1 MSALEDLA
9 DQLARDALD
18 AAVRLG
24 DDRLIEEISKAVGAS
39 SPVAQEAFVSAV
51 RIRQALAR
59 GRAVMD
65 SRMSQ
70 ATGRKAGP
78 EKGGA

>member
-1 MSALEDLA
+1 MSAIDDLA

-18 AAVRLG
+18 AAARLG
-24 DDRLIEEISKAVGAS
+24 DDRLIDDISKAIGAS
-39 SPVAQEAFVSAV
+39 SPISQEAFVSAV

-65 SRMSQ
+65 SRLTQAASQ
-70 ATGRKAGP
+70 KAGP
-78 EKGGA
+78 EKSGS